1 MTTLWQDITFGCRM
15 LFNKPGFTIA
25 AVLSLALGIGAN
37 TTIFSIINA
46 TLLSSL
52 PYQDPDRLM
61 ILWSTPLNRPNARGS
76 ATATQYLA
84 WKEQGKSFES
94 VGAWYGRPGNLGG
107 EQNGAPAERI
117 NVALITASFWDV
129 LGVKPMLGRL
139 FTPDEDQDGNP
150 AKVVV
155 LKYDFW
161 QRRFGGNPALLGQTI
176 RLDGDEHTVI
186 GIMPENFDFAD
197 SNTALWA
204 PVGFSPQQLNSAASF
219 LLVAGRL
226 KNDVARER
234 AQSELE
240 AVSAGLRQQYPD
252 RLRERNVR
260 VEEIQEAFFQGLQEP
275 LMILQGAVAFV
286 LLIACSNVAGLLLAR
301 AASRRTE
308 VAVRAALG
316 AGRGRVIRQLLTE
329 SVLLALCGGVLGAM
343 LGWGGLRLIL
353 ASLPEGALPSSN
365 ISVSGAVL
373 GYTAAISILTG
384 LIFGVIPAL
393 QTSKVDLAASLKES
407 GRTGMDASARQRVR
421 QVLVTAQI
429 ALALILLIGAG
440 LMMNSFLRLQSNNLG
455 ADPTNLLTFE
465 FRFPQTEMMRPVGQF
480 RGVGLWE
487 IFPTTHLTFDRIHQ
501 RMQAIP
507 GVISAAGISNAPF
520 TGSMGM
526 NFRVLG
532 RPGAENGQGSGMGAS
547 YYAITPG
554 YFSTMKIPLLRGRD
568 FTESDN
574 STAPLVVVINKA
586 MADRWWPNENPIGQ
600 RIVLDFVPDEQPREI
615 VGVMGDTLQSR
626 RQQRP
631 NPTMFVPHSQQ
642 TMKWQ
647 GPAWNQRAQMVF
659 VMRSAGDPNSLIPA
673 VRSALGEIDRSKPAG
688 NLRTVEKYL
697 NDGISEDRVF
707 MMLLSIFGVS
717 AAVLAAIGIY
727 GVMAYAVTQRTRE
740 IGIRVALGASGTNVV
755 GLVTRQAFVLI
766 AIGLIAGL
774 GGAYALTRFLTRFL
788 WQVSPTDP
796 STFALVS
803 AGLVVVAVA
812 ACLVPTRRAVSVDPT
827 IALRYE

>member
-316 AGRGRVIRQLLTE
+316 AGQRARHPPASYGKRAAGAVRRSARRDARMGRAASDSRLASRRGAAVQQHFGQRSSPGLHRRDLDSYRTDLRSNSSAADFE
-329 SVLLALCGGVLGAM
+329 SRPGGVA
-343 LGWGGLRLIL
+343 
-353 ASLPEGALPSSN
+353 
-365 ISVSGAVL
+365 
-373 GYTAAISILTG
+373 
-384 LIFGVIPAL
+384 
-393 QTSKVDLAASLKES
+393 
-407 GRTGMDASARQRVR
+407 
-421 QVLVTAQI
+421 
-429 ALALILLIGAG
+429 
-440 LMMNSFLRLQSNNLG
+440 
-455 ADPTNLLTFE
+455 
-465 FRFPQTEMMRPVGQF
+465 
-480 RGVGLWE
+480 
-487 IFPTTHLTFDRIHQ
+487 
-501 RMQAIP
+501 
-507 GVISAAGISNAPF
+507 
-520 TGSMGM
+520 
-526 NFRVLG
+526 
-532 RPGAENGQGSGMGAS
+532 
-547 YYAITPG
+547 
-554 YFSTMKIPLLRGRD
+554 
-568 FTESDN
+568 
-574 STAPLVVVINKA
+574 
-586 MADRWWPNENPIGQ
+586 
-600 RIVLDFVPDEQPREI
+600 
-615 VGVMGDTLQSR
+615 
-626 RQQRP
+626 
-631 NPTMFVPHSQQ
+631 
-642 TMKWQ
+642 
-647 GPAWNQRAQMVF
+647 
-659 VMRSAGDPNSLIPA
+659 
-673 VRSALGEIDRSKPAG
+673 
-688 NLRTVEKYL
+688 
-697 NDGISEDRVF
+697 
-707 MMLLSIFGVS
+707 
-717 AAVLAAIGIY
+717 
-727 GVMAYAVTQRTRE
+727 
-740 IGIRVALGASGTNVV
+740 
-755 GLVTRQAFVLI
+755 
-766 AIGLIAGL
+766 
-774 GGAYALTRFLTRFL
+774 
-788 WQVSPTDP
+788 
-796 STFALVS
+796 
-803 AGLVVVAVA
+803 
-812 ACLVPTRRAVSVDPT
+812 
-827 IALRYE
+827 